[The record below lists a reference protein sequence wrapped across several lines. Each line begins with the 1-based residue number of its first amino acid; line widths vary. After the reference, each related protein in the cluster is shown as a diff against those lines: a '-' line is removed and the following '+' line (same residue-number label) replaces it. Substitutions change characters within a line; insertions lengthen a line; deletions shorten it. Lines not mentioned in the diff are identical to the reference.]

1 MRLSAMTKKQIQKR
15 LTPNTLRTLR
25 HKYEEFERAYRCTDK
40 EINWE
45 GEAHV
50 GKWKAEEMREIQ
62 YKMGYRD
69 AMGEVA
75 SSFRRILGVTL

>member
-1 MRLSAMTKKQIQKR
+1 MRLYPLKKKDTRKR
-15 LTPNTLRTLR
+15 LKPHTFRTLR
-25 HKYEEFERAYRCTDK
+25 RKYEEFARSYRCTDK

-45 GEAHV
+45 GEGHV
-50 GKWKAEEMREIQ
+50 GRWTAEEMREIQ

-75 SSFRRILGVTL
+75 RSLQRILGT